1 MSRGFFL
8 VLEGTE
14 GAGKSTLRA
23 GLAERLRADGIEP
36 VLVREPG
43 GTPVAERIRTVLLDP
58 AHPME
63 PVSELFLFLA
73 ARADL
78 VARVIR
84 PALEAG
90 RVVIADRFQLS
101 TEAYQCG
108 GRGLDLEL
116 FQTANRAATTG
127 LQPDLTL
134 VLDLPTEVGFERIR
148 AGRVPLDR
156 IERAGAEFHAR
167 VAEVFRR
174 AAGPDIIHL
183 DAAQSP
189 EEVLRRAWLSVSD
202 RRRSAPTEGS
212 H

>member
-1 MSRGFFL
+1 MSQGFFL

-23 GLAERLRADGIEP
+23 GLAEQFRAQGIEP

-43 GTPVAERIRTVLLDP
+43 GTPVAERIRAVLLDP
-58 AHPME
+58 AHPVE
-63 PVSELFLFLA
+63 AVSELFLFLA

-78 VARVIR
+78 VAHVIR
-84 PALEAG
+84 PALSAG
-90 RVVIADRFQLS
+90 RVVLADRFQLS

-116 FQTANRAATTG
+116 FRVANRAATGG
-127 LQPDLTL
+127 LEPDVTL
-134 VLDLPTEVGFERIR
+134 VLDLPTELGFERIR
-148 AGRVPLDR
+148 SSGQPLDR
-156 IERAGAEFHAR
+156 IEQAGAAFHAR

-174 AAGPDIIHL
+174 ASGANIVHL
-183 DAAQSP
+183 DAALP
-189 EEVLRRAWLSVSD
+189 KTEVQRLAWAAVQARRPP
-202 RRRSAPTEGS
+202 APGEGR

>member
-1 MSRGFFL
+1 MSGGFFL

-23 GLAERLRADGIEP
+23 GLAERFRAQGIEP

-43 GTPVAERIRTVLLDP
+43 GTPVAERIRAVLLDP

-78 VARVIR
+78 VARVIQ
-84 PALEAG
+84 PALSAG
-90 RVVIADRFQLS
+90 RVVLADRFQLS

-116 FQTANRAATTG
+116 FRVANRAATGG
-127 LQPDLTL
+127 LEPDVTL
-134 VLDLPTEVGFERIR
+134 VLDLPTELGFERIR
-148 AGRVPLDR
+148 TSGQPLDR
-156 IERAGAEFHAR
+156 IEQAGADFHAR

-174 AAGPDIIHL
+174 ASGANIVHL
-183 DAAQSP
+183 DAALP
-189 EEVLRRAWLSVSD
+189 PAEVLRLAWEAVQD
-202 RRRSAPTEGS
+202 RRLQALGKGS

>member
-23 GLAERLRADGIEP
+23 GLAERLRAEGIEP

-43 GTPVAERIRTVLLDP
+43 GTPVAERIRAVLLDP

-84 PALEAG
+84 PALSAG

-108 GRGLDLEL
+108 GRGLDLGL
-116 FQTANRAATTG
+116 FRVSNRAATGG
-127 LQPDLTL
+127 LEPDLTL
-134 VLDLPTEVGFERIR
+134 VLDLPTDLGFDRIR
-148 AGRVPLDR
+148 SSGQALDR
-156 IERAGAEFHAR
+156 IEQAGAEFHAR
-167 VAEVFRR
+167 VAAVFRQ
-174 AAGPDIIHL
+174 ADGAGIVHV
-183 DAAQSP
+183 DAALSP
-189 EEVLRRAWLSVSD
+189 AEVQRIAWAAVQD
-202 RRRSAPTEGS
+202 RRGRASAEGS

>member
-14 GAGKSTLRA
+14 GAGKSTLGA
-23 GLAERLRADGIEP
+23 ALAARLRTDGTDP

-43 GTPVAERIRTVLLDP
+43 GTPVAERIRAVLLDP

-84 PALEAG
+84 PALAAG

-108 GRGLDLEL
+108 GRGVDLDLFRL
-116 FQTANRAATTG
+116 ANRAATAG

-134 VLDLPTEVGFERIR
+134 VLDLPTELGFARIR
-148 AGRVPLDR
+148 HGGLPLDR
-156 IERAGAEFHAR
+156 IEQAGEEFHAR
-167 VAEVFRR
+167 VAAVFRQ
-174 AAGPDIIHL
+174 AKGPGIMHL
-183 DAAQSP
+183 DAVLPSD
-189 EEVLRRAWLSVSD
+189 EVLRRAWAAVD
-202 RRRSAPTEGS
+202 DGRRGALDDGRR
-212 H
+212 

>member
-1 MSRGFFL
+1 MSGGFFL

-23 GLAERLRADGIEP
+23 GLAEKFRSEGIEP

-43 GTPVAERIRTVLLDP
+43 GTPVAERIRAVLLDP

-84 PALEAG
+84 PALAAG
-90 RVVIADRFQLS
+90 RVVIADRFELS

-108 GRGLDLEL
+108 GRGLDRAL
-116 FQTANRAATTG
+116 FRTANGAATGG
-127 LQPDLTL
+127 LAPDLTL
-134 VLDLPTEVGFERIR
+134 VLDLPTELGFVRIR
-148 AGRVPLDR
+148 TSGQALDR
-156 IERAGAEFHAR
+156 IEQAGADFHAR

-174 AAGPDIIHL
+174 ATGPDTVHL
-183 DAAQSP
+183 DAAQAP
-189 EEVLRRAWLSVSD
+189 AEVLRLAWTAVQQRRAQ
-202 RRRSAPTEGS
+202 APAGGS